1 MRTEKPGWSI
11 SICGLNCAKCDM
23 YAAGHGD
30 EKLREEIIEWFKNE
44 RNEVLEPEQVR
55 CEGCRGPIELHW
67 SSDCKMLSC
76 ARSKRVNYCFE
87 CDDFPCGVLNAFAS
101 DGVSHHKRTVQNMK
115 RIKKIGIEEWIS
127 EQKKKGKCVLCP

>member
-11 SICGLNCAKCDM
+11 SICGLNCAKCDI

-30 EKLREEIIEWFKNE
+30 EKLRDEVIEWFKNE
-44 RNEVLEPEQVR
+44 RNEVFKSEQVR

-76 ARSKRVNYCFE
+76 ARSKDVDYCFV
-87 CDDFPCGVLNAFAS
+87 CDGFPCVILNAFAS
-101 DGVSHHKRTVQNMK
+101 DGVSHHKRTVQNLK
-115 RIKKIGIEEWIS
+115 RIKEMGIEEWIS
-127 EQKKKGKCVLCP
+127 EQEKKGKCVLCP